1 MSSEIKNHITF
12 SKEFKQLVDHL
23 SSSDEEDD
31 NDSDYKPSSES
42 ESESESGVESDV
54 VKEEED
60 DDVVVVKTV
69 TPEEKETEARKD
81 VIDVEKEEGGEE
93 EEEEEEEGE
102 DEEEEEEDSIS
113 FYKEWDKLESWEVI
127 AAEGLE
133 YTKNTWRDPYECSWD
148 NLPDDHKNYLKVLGM
163 DEEEWFEYQLEIA
176 DIELRRMDPYNNEFY
191 TKQEFYDYY
200 GNNDIW
206 ERMDPKLVFYR
217 HALQETYRFASNL
230 SPMIQTK
237 FIDCMMKTF

>member
-1 MSSEIKNHITF
+1 MSSEIKNHVTF

-31 NDSDYKPSSES
+31 NDSDYKPSS

-81 VIDVEKEEGGEE
+81 VIDVDEEESVKGEE
-93 EEEEEEEGE
+93 SV
-102 DEEEEEEDSIS
+102 EEEEDSIS
-113 FYKEWDKLESWEVI
+113 FYKEWDQLESWEGV

-217 HALQETYRFASNL
+217 HALQETYQFASNL

>member
-1 MSSEIKNHITF
+1 MSSEIKNHVTF

-60 DDVVVVKTV
+60 DDVEVVKTV
-69 TPEEKETEARKD
+69 TPEQKETEAREN
-81 VIDVEKEEGGEE
+81 VIDVEEE
-93 EEEEEEEGE
+93 ESVEGE
-102 DEEEEEEDSIS
+102 DTIS

-148 NLPDDHKNYLKVLGM
+148 NLPDDHKDYLKVLGM

-176 DIELRRMDPYNNEFY
+176 DINVKRMDPYNNEFY

-217 HALQETYRFASNL
+217 KALQETYRFASNL

>member
-1 MSSEIKNHITF
+1 MSSEIKNHVTF

-42 ESESESGVESDV
+42 ESESGVESDV

-69 TPEEKETEARKD
+69 TPEQKETEARRD
-81 VIDVEKEEGGEE
+81 VIDVEEE
-93 EEEEEEEGE
+93 EEE
-102 DEEEEEEDSIS
+102 DEEDDSIS
-113 FYKEWDKLESWEVI
+113 FYKEWGQLESWEVV

-217 HALQETYRFASNL
+217 HALQETYRFASGL

>member
-1 MSSEIKNHITF
+1 MSSEIKNHVTF

-42 ESESESGVESDV
+42 ESESENESGVESDV

-60 DDVVVVKTV
+60 DDVEVVKTV
-69 TPEEKETEARKD
+69 TPEQKETEARKD
-81 VIDVEKEEGGEE
+81 VIDVEE
-93 EEEEEEEGE
+93 E
-102 DEEEEEEDSIS
+102 DEEDEEEDSIS
-113 FYKEWDKLESWEVI
+113 FYKEWGQLESWEVV
-127 AAEGLE
+127 AAEGLG

-148 NLPDDHKNYLKVLGM
+148 NLPDYHKNYLKVLGM

-217 HALQETYRFASNL
+217 HALQETYRFASGL

>member
-1 MSSEIKNHITF
+1 MSSEIKNHVTF

-42 ESESESGVESDV
+42 ESENESGVESDV
-54 VKEEED
+54 VKEEEG

-69 TPEEKETEARKD
+69 TPEQKETEARKD
-81 VIDVEKEEGGEE
+81 VIDVEE
-93 EEEEEEEGE
+93 E
-102 DEEEEEEDSIS
+102 DEEDEEEDSIS
-113 FYKEWDKLESWEVI
+113 FYKEWGQLKSWEVV
-127 AAEGLE
+127 AAEGLD
-133 YTKNTWRDPYECSWD
+133 YTEDTWVDPYECSWD
-148 NLPDDHKNYLKVLGM
+148 NLPDDHKDYLKVLGI
-163 DEEEWFEYQLEIA
+163 DEEEWFGYQLEIA

-217 HALQETYRFASNL
+217 HALQETYRFASGL